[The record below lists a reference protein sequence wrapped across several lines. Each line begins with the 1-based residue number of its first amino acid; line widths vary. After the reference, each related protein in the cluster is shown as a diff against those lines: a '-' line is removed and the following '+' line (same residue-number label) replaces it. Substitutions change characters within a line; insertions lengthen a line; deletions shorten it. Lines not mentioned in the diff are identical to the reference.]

1 MEVETSCALCWQ
13 LRSDEF
19 KVDEDADPVLDFDL
33 AHNHEDA
40 AHAQKQSPPRMP
52 RRREMSPYK
61 VTGAI
66 VSEVEETRDEEEVLV
81 EQMKAAVSENMC
93 KGPQEG
99 EGEKGCNC
107 IVAGTE
113 GACR

>member
-13 LRSDEF
+13 LRSDESS
-19 KVDEDADPVLDFDL
+19 KVDEDADLDL

-61 VTGAI
+61 VTSAVVI
-66 VSEVEETRDEEEVLV
+66 EVEE
-81 EQMKAAVSENMC
+81 
-93 KGPQEG
+93 GG
-99 EGEKGCNC
+99 
-107 IVAGTE
+107 VAFY
-113 GACR
+113 

>member
-13 LRSDEF
+13 LRSDESS
-19 KVDEDADPVLDFDL
+19 KGDEDADLDPDFDDL

-61 VTGAI
+61 VTSAI
-66 VSEVEETRDEEEVLV
+66 VSEVEEGGI
-81 EQMKAAVSENMC
+81 AF
-93 KGPQEG
+93 
-99 EGEKGCNC
+99 
-107 IVAGTE
+107 
-113 GACR
+113 